1 MIIRSAEFIKSSV
14 KLAQCPEDGYPE
26 FAFIGRSNVGKSSL
40 INMLIGHAGLAKI
53 SSTPGKT
60 RTINHFLIN
69 GEWYIADL
77 PGYGY
82 AKTSASL
89 RENWTKETKNYILK
103 RETLVCLFMLI
114 DSRVKPQESD
124 MKFMEMLGVS
134 QVPFARIFTKA
145 DKIKARDVNKIIKE
159 HNELMLGNWEELPL
173 WFVSS
178 SVKRTGREQLL
189 DFIEQ
194 TINNCKKGK

>member
-40 INMLIGHAGLAKI
+40 INMLTGHAGLAKI

-60 RTINHFLIN
+60 QTINHFLIN

-89 RENWTKETKNYILK
+89 RESWSKETKNYILK

-124 MKFMEMLGVS
+124 MKFMEMLGVG
-134 QVPFARIFTKA
+134 QIPFARIFTKA
-145 DKIKARDVNKIIKE
+145 DKIKSKEVNLTIKE
-159 HNELMLGNWEELPL
+159 HNELMLRSWEELPQ

-178 SVKRTGREQLL
+178 SVKRSGRDELL
-189 DFIEQ
+189 NFIEQ
-194 TINNCKKGK
+194 TINNWKKGE

>member
-40 INMLIGHAGLAKI
+40 INMLTGHAGLAKI

-60 RTINHFLIN
+60 QTINHFLIN

-89 RENWTKETKNYILK
+89 RENWSKETKNYILG
-103 RETLVCLFMLI
+103 RETLVCLFMLL
-114 DSRVKPQESD
+114 DSRVKPQDSD
-124 MKFMEMLGVS
+124 MKFMEMLGLNE
-134 QVPFARIFTKA
+134 VPFARIFTKA
-145 DKIKARDVNKIIKE
+145 DKIKSREVNKTIKE
-159 HNELMLGNWEELPL
+159 HNELMLGTWEELPQ

-178 SVKRTGREQLL
+178 SVKRSGREELL
-189 DFIEQ
+189 NFIQQ
-194 TINNCKKGK
+194 TINNWKKGN

>member
-14 KLAQCPEDGYPE
+14 KLAQCPVDGYPE

-40 INMLIGHAGLAKI
+40 INMLTGHAGLAKI

-60 RTINHFLIN
+60 QTINHFLIN

-89 RENWTKETKNYILK
+89 RENWSKETNNYILK

-114 DSRVKPQESD
+114 DCRVKPQDSD

-145 DKIKARDVNKIIKE
+145 DKIKAREVNRIIKE
-159 HNELMLGNWEELPL
+159 HNNLMLGTWEELPL

-178 SVKRTGREQLL
+178 SVKRTGRAEILK
-189 DFIEQ
+189 FIEQ
-194 TINNCKKGK
+194 TINNWKKGK

>member
-14 KLAQCPEDGYPE
+14 KLAQCPDDGYPE

-40 INMLIGHAGLAKI
+40 INMLTGHAGLAKI

-60 RTINHFLIN
+60 QTINHFLIN

-89 RENWTKETKNYILK
+89 RENWSKETKNYILG
-103 RETLVCLFMLI
+103 RETLVCLFMLL
-114 DSRVKPQESD
+114 DSRVKPQDSD
-124 MKFMEMLGVS
+124 MKFMEMLGLNE
-134 QVPFARIFTKA
+134 VPFARIFTKA
-145 DKIKARDVNKIIKE
+145 DKIKSREVNKTIKE
-159 HNELMLGNWEELPL
+159 HNELMLGTWEELPQ

-178 SVKRTGREQLL
+178 SVKRTGREELL
-189 DFIEQ
+189 NFIQQ
-194 TINNCKKGK
+194 TINNWKKGK

>member
-40 INMLIGHAGLAKI
+40 INMLTGHAGLAKI

-60 RTINHFLIN
+60 QTINHFLIN

-89 RENWTKETKNYILK
+89 RENWSKETKNYILK

-124 MKFMEMLGVS
+124 MKFMEMLGLS

-145 DKIKARDVNKIIKE
+145 DKIKSREVNKTIRE
-159 HNELMLGNWEELPL
+159 HNDLMLAAWEELPL
-173 WFVSS
+173 YFVSS
-178 SVKRTGREQLL
+178 STKRTGREEILK
-189 DFIEQ
+189 FIEQ
-194 TINNCKKGK
+194 TINNWKKGK

>member
-40 INMLIGHAGLAKI
+40 INMLTGYAGLAKI

-60 RTINHFLIN
+60 QTINHFLIN

-89 RENWTKETKNYILK
+89 RENWSKETKNYILK
-103 RETLVCLFMLI
+103 RETLVCLFMLL

-124 MKFMEMLGVS
+124 MKFMEMLGLGE
-134 QVPFARIFTKA
+134 VPFARIFTKS
-145 DKIKARDVNKIIKE
+145 DKIKLREVNKTIKE
-159 HNELMLGNWEELPL
+159 HNELMLESWEELPQ

-178 SVKRTGREQLL
+178 SVKKTGREELL
-189 DFIEQ
+189 NFIQQ
-194 TINNCKKGK
+194 TINNWKKGK

>member
-40 INMLIGHAGLAKI
+40 INMLTDHAGLAKI

-60 RTINHFLIN
+60 QTINHFLIN

-82 AKTSASL
+82 AKTSVSL
-89 RENWTKETKNYILK
+89 RENWSKETKNYILK

-114 DSRVKPQESD
+114 DCRVKPQDSD
-124 MKFMEMLGVS
+124 MKFMEMLGLS

-145 DKIKARDVNKIIKE
+145 DKIKAREVNKIIKD
-159 HNELMLGNWEELPL
+159 HNSLMLENWEELPQ
-173 WFVSS
+173 WFISS
-178 SVKRTGREQLL
+178 SVKKTGREELL
-189 DFIEQ
+189 EFIEQ
-194 TINNCKKGK
+194 TINNWKKGK

>member
-14 KLAQCPEDGYPE
+14 KLAQCPVDGYPE

-40 INMLIGHAGLAKI
+40 INMLTGHAGLAKI

-60 RTINHFLIN
+60 QTINHFLIN

-89 RENWTKETKNYILK
+89 RENWSKETNNYILK

-114 DSRVKPQESD
+114 DCRVKPQDSD

-145 DKIKARDVNKIIKE
+145 DKIKAREVNRIIKE
-159 HNELMLGNWEELPL
+159 HNNLMLGTWEELPL

-178 SVKRTGREQLL
+178 SVKRTGRAEILK
-189 DFIEQ
+189 FIEQ
-194 TINNCKKGK
+194 TINNWKIGK

>member
-1 MIIRSAEFIKSSV
+1 MIIRSADFIKSSV

-40 INMLIGHAGLAKI
+40 INMLTGFAGLAKI

-60 RTINHFLIN
+60 QTINHFLIN

-89 RENWTKETKNYILK
+89 RENWSKETKNYILK
-103 RETLVCLFMLI
+103 RETLLCLFMLI
-114 DSRVKPQESD
+114 DCRVKPQESD
-124 MKFMEMLGVS
+124 MEFMEMLGLS
-134 QVPFARIFTKA
+134 QIPFARIFTKA
-145 DKIKARDVNKIIKE
+145 DKINSREVNKTIKE
-159 HNELMLGNWEELPL
+159 HNSLMLGTWEELPL
-173 WFVSS
+173 WFISS
-178 SVKRTGREQLL
+178 SVKKTGREELL
-189 DFIEQ
+189 NFIEQ
-194 TINNCKKGK
+194 TINNWKKGN

>member
-1 MIIRSAEFIKSSV
+1 MIIRSVEFIKSSV
-14 KLAQCPEDGYPE
+14 KLAQCPVDGYPE

-40 INMLIGHAGLAKI
+40 INMLTGHAGLAKI

-60 RTINHFLIN
+60 QTINHFLIN

-89 RENWTKETKNYILK
+89 RENWSKETNNYILK

-114 DSRVKPQESD
+114 DCRVKPQDSD

-145 DKIKARDVNKIIKE
+145 DKIKAREVNRIIKE
-159 HNELMLGNWEELPL
+159 HNNLMLGTWEELPL

-178 SVKRTGREQLL
+178 SVKRTGRAEILK
-189 DFIEQ
+189 FIEQ
-194 TINNCKKGK
+194 TINNWKKGK

>member
-14 KLAQCPEDGYPE
+14 TLAQCPEDGYPE

-40 INMLIGHAGLAKI
+40 INMLIGRAGLAKI

-60 RTINHFLIN
+60 QTINHFLIN
-69 GEWYIADL
+69 GEWYVADL

-89 RENWTKETKNYILK
+89 RENWSKATKNYILK
-103 RETLVCLFMLI
+103 RETLLCLFMLI
-114 DSRVKPQESD
+114 DCRVKPQESD
-124 MKFMEMLGVS
+124 MNFMEMLGVS
-134 QVPFARIFTKA
+134 QIPFARIFTKA
-145 DKIKARDVNKIIKE
+145 DKIKVRDVNKIIKE

-178 SVKRTGREQLL
+178 SVKKTGREQLL
-189 DFIEQ
+189 EFIEQ
-194 TINNCKKGK
+194 TINNWKKGK

>member
-14 KLAQCPEDGYPE
+14 KLAQCPKDGYPE

-40 INMLIGHAGLAKI
+40 INMLTGHAGLAKI

-60 RTINHFLIN
+60 QTINHFLIN

-89 RENWTKETKNYILK
+89 RENWTKETKNFILK

-124 MKFMEMLGVS
+124 MKFMEMLGVN
-134 QVPFARIFTKA
+134 QIPFARIFTKA
-145 DKIKARDVNKIIKE
+145 DKIKIREVNRSVAE
-159 HNELMLGNWEELPL
+159 HNKLMLEKWDELPA

-178 SVKRTGREQLL
+178 SSKKTGREEILK
-189 DFIEQ
+189 FIEQ

>member
-1 MIIRSAEFIKSSV
+1 MIIRSAEFIKSSA
-14 KLAQCPEDGYPE
+14 KLAQCPDDGYPE

-40 INMLIGHAGLAKI
+40 INMLTGHAGLAKI

-60 RTINHFLIN
+60 QTINHFLIN
-69 GEWYIADL
+69 NEWYIADL

-82 AKTSASL
+82 AKTSISL
-89 RENWTKETKNYILK
+89 RENWSKETKNYILK

-114 DSRVKPQESD
+114 DARVKPQESD
-124 MKFMEMLGVS
+124 MKFMEMLGLS

-145 DKIKARDVNKIIKE
+145 DKIKAREVNKTIKE
-159 HNELMLGNWEELPL
+159 HNELMTATWEELPL
-173 WFVSS
+173 WFVTSS
-178 SVKRTGREQLL
+178 TKKTGRDELL
-189 DFIEQ
+189 EFIEQ

>member
-14 KLAQCPEDGYPE
+14 KLAQCPVDGYPE

-40 INMLIGHAGLAKI
+40 INMLTGHAGLAKI

-60 RTINHFLIN
+60 QTINHFLIN

-89 RENWTKETKNYILK
+89 RENWSKETKNYILG
-103 RETLVCLFMLI
+103 RETLVCLFMLL
-114 DSRVKPQESD
+114 DSRVKPQDSD
-124 MKFMEMLGVS
+124 MKFMEMLGLGE
-134 QVPFARIFTKA
+134 VPFARIFTKA
-145 DKIKARDVNKIIKE
+145 DKIKSREVNKTIKE
-159 HNELMLGNWEELPL
+159 HNELMLESWEELPQ

-178 SVKRTGREQLL
+178 SVKRTGREELL
-189 DFIEQ
+189 NFIQQ
-194 TINNCKKGK
+194 TINNWKKGK

>member
-14 KLAQCPEDGYPE
+14 KLAQCPVDGYPE

-40 INMLIGHAGLAKI
+40 INMLTGHAGLAKI

-60 RTINHFLIN
+60 QTINHFLIN

-89 RENWTKETKNYILK
+89 RENWSKETNNYILK

-114 DSRVKPQESD
+114 DCRVKPQDSD
-124 MKFMEMLGVS
+124 MKFMEMLGIS

-145 DKIKARDVNKIIKE
+145 DKIKAREVNRIIKE
-159 HNELMLGNWEELPL
+159 HNNLMLGTWEELPL

-178 SVKRTGREQLL
+178 SVKRTGRAEILK
-189 DFIEQ
+189 FIEQ
-194 TINNCKKGK
+194 TINNWKKGK

>member
-40 INMLIGHAGLAKI
+40 INMLTGHAGLAKI

-60 RTINHFLIN
+60 QTINHFLIN
-69 GEWYIADL
+69 GKWYIADL

-89 RENWTKETKNYILK
+89 RENWSKETKNYILG
-103 RETLVCLFMLI
+103 RETLVCLFMLL

-124 MKFMEMLGVS
+124 MKFMEMLGLNE
-134 QVPFARIFTKA
+134 VPFARIFTKA
-145 DKIKARDVNKIIKE
+145 DKIKSREVNQTIKE
-159 HNELMLGNWEELPL
+159 HNELMLESWEELPQ

-178 SVKRTGREQLL
+178 SVKRTGREELL
-189 DFIEQ
+189 DFIQQ
-194 TINNCKKGK
+194 TINNWKKGN

>member
-40 INMLIGHAGLAKI
+40 INMHAGLAKI

-60 RTINHFLIN
+60 QTINHFLIN

-89 RENWTKETKNYILK
+89 RENWSKETKNYILG
-103 RETLVCLFMLI
+103 RETLVCLFMLL
-114 DSRVKPQESD
+114 DSRVKPQDSD
-124 MKFMEMLGVS
+124 MKFMEMLGLNE
-134 QVPFARIFTKA
+134 VPFARIFTKA
-145 DKIKARDVNKIIKE
+145 DKIKSREVNKTIKE
-159 HNELMLGNWEELPL
+159 HNELMLESWEELPQ

-178 SVKRTGREQLL
+178 SVKRTGREELL
-189 DFIEQ
+189 NFIQQ
-194 TINNCKKGK
+194 TINNWKKGN

>member
-40 INMLIGHAGLAKI
+40 INMLTGHAGLAKI

-60 RTINHFLIN
+60 QTINHFLIN
-69 GEWYIADL
+69 SEWYIADL

-89 RENWTKETKNYILK
+89 RENWSKETKNYILK
-103 RETLVCLFMLI
+103 RETLVCLFMLL

-124 MKFMEMLGVS
+124 MKFMEMLGLGE
-134 QVPFARIFTKA
+134 VPFARIFTKA
-145 DKIKARDVNKIIKE
+145 DKIKLREVNKTIKE
-159 HNELMLGNWEELPL
+159 HNELMLESWEELPQ

-178 SVKRTGREQLL
+178 SVKKTGREELL
-189 DFIEQ
+189 NFIQQ
-194 TINNCKKGK
+194 TINNWKKGK

>member
-40 INMLIGHAGLAKI
+40 INMLTGYAGLAKI

-60 RTINHFLIN
+60 QTINHFLIN
-69 GEWYIADL
+69 SEWYIADL

-89 RENWTKETKNYILK
+89 RENWSKETKNYILG
-103 RETLVCLFMLI
+103 RETLVCLFMLL

-124 MKFMEMLGVS
+124 MKFMEMLGLNE
-134 QVPFARIFTKA
+134 VPFARIFTKA
-145 DKIKARDVNKIIKE
+145 DKIKSREVNKTIKE
-159 HNELMLGNWEELPL
+159 HNELMLESWEELPQ

-178 SVKRTGREQLL
+178 SVKRTGREELL
-189 DFIEQ
+189 NFIQQ
-194 TINNCKKGK
+194 TINNWKKGK

>member
-1 MIIRSAEFIKSSV
+1 MIIRSAEFIKSST
-14 KLAQCPEDGYPE
+14 KLEQCPADGFPE

-40 INMLIGHAGLAKI
+40 INMITGHPGLAKI

-60 RTINHFLIN
+60 KTINHFLIN

-82 AKTSASL
+82 AKISASL
-89 RENWTKETKNYILK
+89 RDNWSKESKNYILK
-103 RETLVCLFMLI
+103 RETLVCLFILI
-114 DSRVKPQESD
+114 DSRVRPQESD
-124 MKFMEMLGVS
+124 MKFMEMLGLS

-145 DKIKARDVNKIIKE
+145 DKIKEKDVNKTIRE
-159 HNELMLGNWEELPL
+159 HNDLMLETWEELPL

-178 SVKRTGREQLL
+178 SVKKTGREEILK
-189 DFIEQ
+189 FIEQ
-194 TINNCKKGK
+194 TINNWEKGK